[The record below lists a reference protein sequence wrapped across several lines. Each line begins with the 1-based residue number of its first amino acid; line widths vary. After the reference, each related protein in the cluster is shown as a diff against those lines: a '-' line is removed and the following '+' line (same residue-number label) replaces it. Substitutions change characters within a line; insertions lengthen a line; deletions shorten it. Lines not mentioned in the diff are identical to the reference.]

1 VRRSSI
7 RASEASARP
16 RVHSPYRCRECG
28 ERFYVMSRRVYW
40 FVGLLGFAVVAGAVA
55 WNIVGS
61 PADHRP
67 LPKSNEATESSSY
80 DAKLA
85 ISNDPAAEYRIAHM
99 YMSGSGA
106 SPDKK
111 RALAWLELAA
121 SHGNIDAQF
130 EYGNALREGFGVL
143 QDYERAAKWLQM
155 AAERGNADAQYAL
168 GQMYRAGM
176 GVPADNEKAY
186 MWFNLAAAQE
196 LSGASVQ
203 RDAVLRLLTP
213 AQVLDA
219 QAEARRL
226 SDATDK
232 QTAVAQ

>member
-1 VRRSSI
+1 MRRSSI
-7 RASEASARP
+7 RTSEASAKP
-16 RVHSPYRCRECG
+16 RIHSPYRCRECG
-28 ERFYVMSRRVYW
+28 ERFYVLSRRVYW
-40 FVGLLGFAVVAGAVA
+40 FVGLAGFAFVAGAVA
-55 WNIVGS
+55 WSIVGS
-61 PADHRP
+61 SADRRP
-67 LPKSNEATESSSY
+67 VPKTSEVAETGAF
-80 DAKLA
+80 DAKLSV
-85 ISNDPAAEYRIAHM
+85 SNDPTEEYRIAHM

-143 QDYERAAKWLQM
+143 QDHERAAKWLQM

-176 GVPADNEKAY
+176 GVPVDNEKAY

-203 RDAVLRLLTP
+203 RDAVLRMLTP

-226 SDATDK
+226 ADATDK
-232 QTAVAQ
+232 PTAVTQ